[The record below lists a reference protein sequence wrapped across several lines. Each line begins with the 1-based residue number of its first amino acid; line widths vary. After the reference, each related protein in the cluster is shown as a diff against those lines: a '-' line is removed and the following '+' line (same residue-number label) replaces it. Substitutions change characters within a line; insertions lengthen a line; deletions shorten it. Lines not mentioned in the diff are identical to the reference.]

1 MLPCPRPMLVL
12 WPRRTW
18 FGSCKI
24 ARRCRS
30 RRLSPNDLAFPCQ
43 PSMHS
48 RPSVTA
54 TRLEFKKVRPL
65 PLQIAEEN
73 QSICASCLLRGRN
86 VFRRPIVPLLQDEP
100 FGLTPFHPRPRICAS
115 HYSPRPL
122 RRGVGH
128 QLHQHQQAT
137 SSGNHLRGPIFT
149 SRFASACSNIIRN
162 RAQESQRCPS
172 SSCSVEICV
181 APFLAVVFGEPS
193 LDRVVLGAAPTG
205 GDRDALDMLDPALD
219 VVALWSLRDHRKEP
233 AKTQIPAGAILDVD
247 QAAIADGAAATRG
260 DGEPLE
266 LCGNGV
272 LERLR

>member
-1 MLPCPRPMLVL
+1 MPETNACALAAADLVWL
-12 WPRRTW
+12 LQDCRR
-18 FGSCKI
+18 
-24 ARRCRS
+24 RRS
-30 RRLSPNDLAFPCQ
+30 RGLSPNDLAFPCQ

-73 QSICASCLLRGRN
+73 QSICASCLLPGRN

-100 FGLTPFHPRPRICAS
+100 FGLTPFHPSLEFGRNGCHEVAMSGRRAS
-115 HYSPRPL
+115 RHSRRPL

-162 RAQESQRCPS
+162 RAQESQRCPLQ
-172 SSCSVEICV
+172 V
-181 APFLAVVFGEPS
+181 APLN
-193 LDRVVLGAAPTG
+193 L
-205 GDRDALDMLDPALD
+205 
-219 VVALWSLRDHRKEP
+219 
-233 AKTQIPAGAILDVD
+233 
-247 QAAIADGAAATRG
+247 
-260 DGEPLE
+260 
-266 LCGNGV
+266 
-272 LERLR
+272 